1 MNLERNVSSN
11 ERTIRLGAGILLL
24 AIAITGLGLGSFFG
38 FIFAIA
44 GVVLMGTS
52 IVSFCPIYKKLGM
65 NSFRQ

>member
-1 MNLERNVSSN
+1 M
-11 ERTIRLGAGILLL
+11 L
-24 AIAITGLGLGSFFG
+24 APTKELSDSVLASGLGLGSFFG